1 MEEDA
6 LTTPEAGHGATAP
19 PAAWAMAR
27 TPTRSIEHRADPGPS
42 PGPARRSLS
51 KMKPFTRLTRSSRR
65 HPLARSGP
73 IPGRRPLSRRAP
85 AVLAL
90 AAALLVSAA
99 PAQAAAP
106 HRTAKVVVVERAP
119 ASAAAERAVRRL
131 GGTVGRSLPLAGGFA
146 ARVPSTALPAL
157 RLASSVAGVWSDA
170 RVAMRSGRDC
180 LPGDAACYDA
190 LPPEAAWQ
198 RAIGL
203 DRVPNKYQG
212 DGVTVASIDTGVTP
226 TPNLGA
232 RLLARVDLTRDRDGI
247 DHFGHGTHM
256 AGVIAGGGVTT
267 LEAFEGS
274 APETSIVSVKVAGWD
289 GATDV
294 STVIAALQ
302 WVVSN
307 HARFNIRVVN
317 LSWGTDASR
326 GYGVDPLDRAV
337 ERAWEAGLVVVVAAG
352 NQGPAAGTI
361 SKPADDPYV
370 VTVGAADTNG
380 TADDADD
387 TIAAFSS
394 RGPTADG
401 AGKPDLLAPG
411 VSIVSDRAPGSTIDL
426 FRPAAR
432 VGPTMLKGSGTS
444 QAAAVVSGVA
454 ARMLDV
460 DPTLTNDEV
469 KGVLTATA
477 DRRLAGPG
485 GGAGTVDAFAAT
497 TAVTPPKRGPMPAL
511 PVANAGL
518 TRSTGAGP
526 LEASRGTLHVVGDL
540 DGDGTADPLTGEV
553 DALGRPWDAS
563 AYAASEWTQATWVA
577 SPWARLATELAGA
590 ASATAAAAPVG
601 PVAPLLAWE
610 PGYWGAASAP
620 DAGFDAKFWTAKFW
634 TAKFWTG
641 EWQ

>member
-1 MEEDA
+1 MNA
-6 LTTPEAGHGATAP
+6 FP
-19 PAAWAMAR
+19 
-27 TPTRSIEHRADPGPS
+27 
-42 PGPARRSLS
+42 
-51 KMKPFTRLTRSSRR
+51 RLTRLSRR
-65 HPLARSGP
+65 HPPARTGP
-73 IPGRRPLSRRAP
+73 NPPGRTSFSRRAP
-85 AVLAL
+85 AVVAL

-99 PAQAAAP
+99 PAHAAP
-106 HRTAKVVVVERAP
+106 APPETRVVVVERAP
-119 ASAAAERAVRRL
+119 STAAAEHAVRRL
-131 GGTVGRSLPLAGGFA
+131 GGTIRRELPLAGGFA
-146 ARVPSTALPAL
+146 ARVPSTAVPAL
-157 RLASSVAGVWSDA
+157 RRTSSVAGVWDDA

-180 LPGDAACYDA
+180 LPGDATCYDA
-190 LPPEAAWQ
+190 LPPEGAWQ

-232 RLLARVDLTRDRDGI
+232 RLLARVDLTSDRDGI

-256 AGVIAGGGVTT
+256 AGVIAGNGATT
-267 LEAFEGS
+267 LEAFEGA
-274 APETSIVSVKVAGWD
+274 APETAIVSVKVAGWD

-294 STVIAALQ
+294 STVIAGLQ

-307 HARFNIRVVN
+307 RARYNIRVVN
-317 LSWGTDASR
+317 LSWGTDAST

-337 ERAWEAGLVVVVAAG
+337 ESAWRAGLVVVVAAG
-352 NQGPAAGTI
+352 NRGPGAGTI

-370 VTVGAADTNG
+370 ITVGAADTNG

-387 TIAAFSS
+387 AVAAFSS

-411 VSIVSDRAPGSTIDL
+411 VSIVSDRAPDSTIDL

-432 VGPTMLKGSGTS
+432 VGPTMFKGSGTS

-454 ARMLDV
+454 ARMIEA
-460 DPTLTNDEV
+460 DPGITNDEL

-477 DRRLAGPG
+477 DPRLAGPG
-485 GGAGTVDAFAAT
+485 AGAGTVDAYAAT
-497 TAVTPPKRGPMPAL
+497 AAVTPPKKGPMPPL

-518 TRSTGAGP
+518 RPASGTGP
-526 LEASRGTLHVVGDL
+526 IESSRGTLHVVADL
-540 DGDGTADPLTGEV
+540 DGDGAPDPVTGEV
-553 DALGRPWDAS
+553 DALGRAWDAS
-563 AYAASEWTQATWVA
+563 AYAASAWTAATWVS
-577 SPWARLATELAGA
+577 SPWARVVTEIAG
-590 ASATAAAAPVG
+590 SDPAAAAGGG
-601 PVAPLLAWE
+601 PPLLAWE
-610 PGYWGAASAP
+610 AGYWGAPSAP
-620 DAGFDAKFWTAKFW
+620 AAGFDAKFWTAKFW

>member
-6 LTTPEAGHGATAP
+6 LTTPEAGRGATVP
-19 PAAWAMAR
+19 PAARAMAR
-27 TPTRSIEHRADPGPS
+27 MPTRSIEHRAGHGPS
-42 PGPARRSLS
+42 PGPARRSS
-51 KMKPFTRLTRSSRR
+51 NQMKPTRLIRPSRR
-65 HPLARSGP
+65 HPPARSGP
-73 IPGRRPLSRRAP
+73 IPPGRKPLSRRAP

-106 HRTAKVVVVERAP
+106 PHRTANVVVVERAA
-119 ASAAAERAVRRL
+119 ASPAAERAVRRL

-146 ARVPSTALPAL
+146 ARVPATALPAL
-157 RLASSVAGVWSDA
+157 RRVSSVAGVWSDA

-180 LPGDAACYDA
+180 LPGDANCYDA
-190 LPPEAAWQ
+190 LPPEATWQ
-198 RAIGL
+198 RAVGL

-232 RLLARVDLTRDRDGI
+232 RLLARVDLTSDRDGI

-267 LEAFEGS
+267 LEAFEGA
-274 APETSIVSVKVAGWD
+274 APETNLVSVKVAGWD

-307 HARFNIRVVN
+307 RARFNIRVVN

-370 VTVGAADTNG
+370 ITVGAADTNG

-394 RGPTADG
+394 RGPTPDG
-401 AGKPDLLAPG
+401 VGKPDLLAPG
-411 VSIVSDRAPGSTIDL
+411 VSIVADRAPGSTVDL
-426 FRPAAR
+426 FRPTAR
-432 VGPTMLKGSGTS
+432 VGPTMFKGSGTS

-454 ARMLDV
+454 ARMLEA

-485 GGAGTVDAFAAT
+485 GGAGTVDALAAT
-497 TAVTPPKRGPMPAL
+497 TAVTPPKKGPMPVL

-518 TRSTGAGP
+518 TRSTGAGT

-540 DGDGTADPLTGEV
+540 DGDGTADPVTGEV
-553 DALGRPWDAS
+553 DALGRPWNAS
-563 AYAASEWTQATWVA
+563 VYAASAWTQATWAA

-590 ASATAAAAPVG
+590 AAAPAG
-601 PVAPLLAWE
+601 PLAPLLAWE

-620 DAGFDAKFWTAKFW
+620 AAGFDAKFWTAKFW

>member
-1 MEEDA
+1 V
-6 LTTPEAGHGATAP
+6 
-19 PAAWAMAR
+19 AA
-27 TPTRSIEHRADPGPS
+27 
-42 PGPARRSLS
+42 
-51 KMKPFTRLTRSSRR
+51 
-65 HPLARSGP
+65 
-73 IPGRRPLSRRAP
+73 
-85 AVLAL
+85 VVAL

-99 PAQAAAP
+99 PAHAVAP
-106 HRTAKVVVVERAP
+106 HRTAKIVVVERAP
-119 ASAAAERAVRRL
+119 ASAAAEHAVRRL

-146 ARVPSTALPAL
+146 ARVPSTALPTL
-157 RLASSVAGVWSDA
+157 RRASPVAGLWSDA

-180 LPGDAACYDA
+180 LPGDSGCYDA
-190 LPPEAAWQ
+190 LPPEATWQ
-198 RAIGL
+198 QAIGL

-226 TPNLGA
+226 NPNLGA
-232 RLLARVDLTRDRDGI
+232 RLLARVDLTHDGDGI

-256 AGVIAGGGVTT
+256 AGVIAGGGVTS

-274 APETSIVSVKVAGWD
+274 APETNLVSVKVAGWD

-307 HARFNIRVVN
+307 RARFNIRVVN
-317 LSWGTDASR
+317 LSWGTDSSR

-337 ERAWEAGLVVVVAAG
+337 ERAWQAGLVVVVSAG
-352 NQGPAAGTI
+352 NQGPGAGTI

-370 VTVGAADTNG
+370 ITVGAVDTNG

-401 AGKPDLLAPG
+401 DVKPDLVAPG

-432 VGPTMLKGSGTS
+432 VGPTMFKGSGTS
-444 QAAAVVSGVA
+444 QAAAIVAGVA
-454 ARMLDV
+454 ARMLEV
-460 DPTLTNDEV
+460 DPTLTNDEL

-477 DRRLAGPG
+477 DPRLAGPG
-485 GGAGTVDAFAAT
+485 GGAGTVDALAAT
-497 TAVTPPKRGPMPAL
+497 TMVTPPKRGPMPAL

-518 TRSTGAGP
+518 TRSTGAGS
-526 LEASRGTLHVVGDL
+526 LEGSRGTLHVVGDL
-540 DGDGTADPLTGEV
+540 DGDGTADPITGEV

-563 AYAASEWTQATWVA
+563 AYAVSEWTQATWAA
-577 SPWARLATELAGA
+577 SPWAQLATELAGA
-590 ASATAAAAPVG
+590 ASASAGPSAPAGAG

-641 EWQ
+641 EWR